1 MQLASLGWN
10 YNCDVKTRFIWAVF
24 AEIYTTLGFV
34 MIDYEV
40 FILLIVSFAFVGYRE
55 RGLIANDQIVR
66 SRLIQE
72 REV

>member
-24 AEIYTTLGFV
+24 AEIYTALGFV
-34 MIDYEV
+34 MINYEV
-40 FILLIVSFAFVGYRE
+40 LILFIVGFTSVGYRE
-55 RGLIANDQIVR
+55 RRLIAGYQIVR